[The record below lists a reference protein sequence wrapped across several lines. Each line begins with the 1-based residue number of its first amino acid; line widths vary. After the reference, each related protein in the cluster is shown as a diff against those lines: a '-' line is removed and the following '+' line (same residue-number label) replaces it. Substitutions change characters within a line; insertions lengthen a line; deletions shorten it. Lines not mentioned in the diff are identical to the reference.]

1 MGIKRNIVRVIW
13 GCCWLLAA
21 AALVTLFVAA
31 VNVRSLQRCQGSDIR
46 IEGASNNNG
55 FIDADDVMKML
66 DPDFRTNLKSR
77 SIRSFDLQRIETELE
92 KQVWVKN
99 AELYFDNNRIL
110 RVRITEREPVARIFS
125 SGGGSFYIDSAGTR
139 LPLSPKR
146 SVKLPV
152 FTGFP
157 DYGGNKGT
165 PTWKAADRQLVN
177 QIRDISMFLLE
188 NPFWMAQIAQVDITH
203 ARSFEMVPVVGNH
216 VIEFGGGAHY
226 AEKFHRLMIFY
237 KQVLSKA
244 GMDKYERIKLQFDK
258 QVIGVKKQ

>member
-1 MGIKRNIVRVIW
+1 
-13 GCCWLLAA
+13 
-21 AALVTLFVAA
+21 
-31 VNVRSLQRCQGSDIR
+31 
-46 IEGASNNNG
+46 
-55 FIDADDVMKML
+55 
-66 DPDFRTNLKSR
+66 
-77 SIRSFDLQRIETELE
+77 
-92 KQVWVKN
+92 
-99 AELYFDNNRIL
+99 
-110 RVRITEREPVARIFS
+110 
-125 SGGGSFYIDSAGTR
+125 
-139 LPLSPKR
+139 
-146 SVKLPV
+146 
-152 FTGFP
+152 